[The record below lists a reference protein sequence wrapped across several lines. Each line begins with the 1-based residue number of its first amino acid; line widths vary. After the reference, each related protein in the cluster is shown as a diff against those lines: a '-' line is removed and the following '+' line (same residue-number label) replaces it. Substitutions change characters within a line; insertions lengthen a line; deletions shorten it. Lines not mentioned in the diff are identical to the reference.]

1 MVRRLLRRARRLL
14 APRTASPPD
23 ADPQPAASQSG
34 PRIIPRSEHR
44 ISRANISEQALKVLY
59 RLKKAGY
66 QAFLVGGCVRDL
78 QLGREPKDFDVAT
91 DARPEQVKE
100 LFRNCR
106 LIGRRFRLAHVHF
119 GRDNIIEVAT
129 FRAQHEAGEGEGVMR
144 EGRILRDNVYGDID
158 QDVWRRDF
166 TINALYYDI
175 GDFSIVDYVGG
186 VEDLE
191 RGIIRTIGDPEVR
204 FREDPVRM
212 LRAVRFAVKL
222 GFRIDPEAER
232 QIQRLGH
239 LLEEMPPARL
249 FEEVQ
254 KLFLSG
260 VALQTFEMLRHYDL
274 FGYLFPEVEAVLAQE
289 EEGFP
294 HMLVIQA
301 LKNTD
306 QRVAEGKP
314 VTLAFLLAA
323 FLWEA
328 LQARESELQAQGH
341 APMEAL
347 QLAAREVIGE
357 QTRRVSIPRR
367 ISMFMKEVW
376 TLQARLARR
385 TGKRVWRTLA
395 HPRFRAA
402 YDFLVL
408 RARVDDS
415 LQELADWWTSFQA
428 AVPEEQRR
436 LVAAL
441 EKGDRPRRRRRR
453 RRPAGGNGGEGAG
466 ESG

>member
-14 APRTASPPD
+14 GTRSDPPVSGRD
-23 ADPQPAASQSG
+23 SG
-34 PRIIPRSEHR
+34 PRIIPRPEHR

-66 QAFLVGGCVRDL
+66 QAYLVGGCVRDL

-91 DARPEQVKE
+91 DARPEQVRE

-119 GRDNIIEVAT
+119 GRNNIIEVAT
-129 FRAQHEAGEGEGVMR
+129 FRAHHETGDGEGVMR
-144 EGRILRDNVYGDID
+144 DGRILRDNVYGDID

-175 GDFSIVDYVGG
+175 SDFSIVDYVGG
-186 VEDLE
+186 VDDLE
-191 RGIIRTIGDPEVR
+191 KGIIRTIGDAEVR

-222 GFRIDPEAER
+222 GFRIDPEAEQ
-232 QIQRLGH
+232 QIFRLGH

-260 VALQTFEMLRHYDL
+260 VALQTFEMLRHYNL
-274 FGYLFPEVEAVLAQE
+274 FGYLFSEVEAALAQE

-314 VTLAFLLAA
+314 VTLAFLLAT

-328 LQARESELQAQGH
+328 LRLREAKLLEEGA

-347 QLAAREVIGE
+347 QQAAREVISE

-367 ISMFMKEVW
+367 ISMFIKEVW
-376 TLQARLARR
+376 ILQPRLARR
-385 TGKRVWRTLA
+385 TGKRVWRTLS

-408 RARVDDS
+408 RSMVDDT
-415 LQELADWWTSFQA
+415 LRELADWWTHFQA
-428 AVPEEQRR
+428 ADPQEQRR
-436 LVAAL
+436 MVAAL
-441 EKGDRPRRRRRR
+441 EKGSRPRRRRRR
-453 RRPAGGNGGEGAG
+453 RSGGDAGRGEG
-466 ESG
+466 ESP